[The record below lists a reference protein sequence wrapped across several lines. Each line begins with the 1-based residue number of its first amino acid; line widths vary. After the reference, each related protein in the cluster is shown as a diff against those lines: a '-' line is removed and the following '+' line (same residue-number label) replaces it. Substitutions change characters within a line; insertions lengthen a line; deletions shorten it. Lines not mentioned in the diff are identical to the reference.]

1 MRLTNTS
8 IQKTSLFFFSRFFF
22 CSNIDVRIRQAE
34 LEYALGREELQ
45 LLSLVEEIR
54 ALQSRLEKSIRTT
67 NGNTANSLFNLL
79 QSGANLSLHAIQVTV
94 GRFAVSMKPD
104 APGLYVEWGL
114 DGEQLFRGDRI
125 IEANGKIL
133 SAVNTKDELA
143 KIIGD
148 SGKCDIVVIRKR
160 PAPQHQQL
168 LIQSQEDNQRLQHRI
183 SYLEDQ
189 VKELQ
194 EASKEKVVMP
204 ANGVNQSDTSAQH
217 AKNGHVTSINISA
230 ASSPS
235 TPPSDTEKPQI
246 YQRGNFITTI
256 IGGRPVTSPPPSSP
270 SKTSVQ
276 NHITKT
282 IIKEMNGGS
291 HRYDDDHH
299 DIQYYQNQKNMLQ
312 HSQSHHHIGGSST
325 GKLFGSASKISIGS
339 DETYA
344 QAAMS
349 ARREREKH
357 YREPKENRRRDEIER
372 HSSHPNLLNG
382 GTGSH
387 TNGNGIG
394 SSSHSRGSED
404 HNHRNGHSR
413 ATSQHTYA
421 FESDYEPSKIYSNGW

>member
-1 MRLTNTS
+1 M
-8 IQKTSLFFFSRFFF
+8 
-22 CSNIDVRIRQAE
+22 
-34 LEYALGREELQ
+34 GREELQ

-67 NGNTANSLFNLL
+67 NGHTANSLFHLL

-94 GRFAVSMKPD
+94 GRFAVAMKPD

-133 SAVNTKDELA
+133 SAANTKEELA

-194 EASKEKVVMP
+194 ETSKEKVMP
-204 ANGVNQSDTSAQH
+204 LTNGGHQNGTTIPPT
-217 AKNGHVTSINISA
+217 KNGHVTSINISA

-235 TPPSDTEKPQI
+235 TPPSDAERPQI

-256 IGGRPVTSPPPSSP
+256 IGGRPVTSPPPTSP
-270 SKTSVQ
+270 TKAPPQ

-282 IIKEMNGGS
+282 IIKEMNGGG
-291 HRYDDDHH
+291 HRYDVDHQ
-299 DIQYYQNQKNMLQ
+299 DMQYYQNQKNMLL
-312 HSQSHHHIGGSST
+312 HSQPHHHHHHHGN
-325 GKLFGSASKISIGS
+325 GKLYASASKISIGN

-344 QAAMS
+344 QAAIS
-349 ARREREKH
+349 VRREREKN
-357 YREPKENRRRDEIER
+357 YRDPKENRRRDEIER

-382 GTGSH
+382 GNGSH
-387 TNGNGIG
+387 MNGNGIG
-394 SSSHSRGSED
+394 YGSHSRGSED
-404 HNHRNGHSR
+404 HNHRNSHNKAS
-413 ATSQHTYA
+413 SQQAAA
-421 FESDYEPSKIYSNGW
+421 FESDYAPATIYSNG

>member
-1 MRLTNTS
+1 M
-8 IQKTSLFFFSRFFF
+8 
-22 CSNIDVRIRQAE
+22 
-34 LEYALGREELQ
+34 GREELQ

-54 ALQSRLEKSIRTT
+54 ALQSRLEKSRASA
-67 NGNTANSLFNLL
+67 NGTTANSLFTLL
-79 QSGANLSLHAIQVTV
+79 HSGANLSLHAIQVTV

-133 SAVNTKDELA
+133 SAANTKEELA

-148 SGKCDIVVIRKR
+148 SGRCDIVVIRKR

-194 EASKEKVVMP
+194 ETSKEKVPPPMT
-204 ANGVNQSDTSAQH
+204 NGHHNDTAQPT
-217 AKNGHVTSINISA
+217 KNGHVTSINISS

-235 TPPSDTEKPQI
+235 TPPSDSEKPQI

-256 IGGRPVTSPPPSSP
+256 IGGRPVTSPPPPSP
-270 SKTSVQ
+270 SKTPSQ

-282 IIKEMNGGS
+282 IIKEMNGGGGGGG
-291 HRYDDDHH
+291 HRYDSDHH
-299 DIQYYQNQKNMLQ
+299 EMQYYQNQKNMLH
-312 HSQSHHHIGGSST
+312 HSQSHHHIGGTSN
-325 GKLFGSASKISIGS
+325 GKLYGSASKISIGN

-357 YREPKENRRRDEIER
+357 YREPKENRRREEMDR
-372 HSSHPNLLNG
+372 HSSHPNLLNDG
-382 GTGSH
+382 GIGSH

-394 SSSHSRGSED
+394 YGSHNRGSED
-404 HNHRNGHSR
+404 HNHRNSHNKAPSHQ
-413 ATSQHTYA
+413 SSA
-421 FESDYEPSKIYSNGW
+421 FESDYEPTTIYSNG